1 MSHDQSHENYK
12 VRSFV
17 FTWNN
22 PEFDEVELKR
32 MIDSMDPMSYAFQHE
47 TGKECGT
54 PHY

>member
-12 VRSFV
+12 VRSYV

-32 MIDSMDPMSYAFQHE
+32 MIDSMDPTSYAFQHE

-54 PHY
+54 PHF